1 MARQSGPKIRE
12 SFSIRAFGV
21 SSYASGSVESCQSS
35 GPARTD
41 LKSDQAI
48 LTSSLRLDSAS
59 DVSSLNRD
67 IPLNPGRVNL
77 STRSHA
83 LRLRVTVTVTVTVTM
98 TGYADGHQGREDG
111 SVLVTISSVTA

>member
-59 DVSSLNRD
+59 DVIFHLTR
-67 IPLNPGRVNL
+67 RVNL

-83 LRLRVTVTVTVTVTM
+83 LRLRVKVTVRVTVTVTM
-98 TGYADGHQGREDG
+98 T
-111 SVLVTISSVTA
+111 LTVTKAVRMAQY